1 MGKAACWV
9 EGKEG
14 EAALWDECSV
24 CDPRLHSGSQ
34 EPNPSFPACSPRGCG
49 SLAAWVPQRITPIS
63 PDGRCWGGSRH
74 PDTRDGMEGAR
85 RCCAMGTAVPRRA
98 LPLRLGS
105 RCGRRCRRF
114 ASFPSRRSGRTGP
127 GRPPQTPGGARTAPR
142 HCHLLAAGGGTR
154 RGERRWRLRARTAAL
169 RSGVLL
175 PFESAG
181 GRAASEGRSRPEP
194 SVQQKRPGLW
204 LGERGQRRTATRPS
218 SPSQPLPFMGIS
230 V

>member
-1 MGKAACWV
+1 MSVPCVIQGSIPARRSPTPLSLPAPHGDVAPWPRGFPSALLPLVRTGAAGGAPGTPTQEMEWR
-9 EGKEG
+9 GRG
-14 EAALWDECSV
+14 GAALWG
-24 CDPRLHSGSQ
+24 PRFPDVPSRFVWGPDAVADVGALH
-34 EPNPSFPACSPRGCG
+34 PSRVGGA
-49 SLAAWVPQRITPIS
+49 
-63 PDGRCWGGSRH
+63 DGRDPGG
-74 PDTRDGMEGAR
+74 
-85 RCCAMGTAVPRRA
+85 
-98 LPLRLGS
+98 
-105 RCGRRCRRF
+105 
-114 ASFPSRRSGRTGP
+114 
-127 GRPPQTPGGARTAPR
+127 PPQTPGGARTAPR

-175 PFESAG
+175 PFKSAG

-204 LGERGQRRTATRPS
+204 LGDSGQRRTATRPS